1 VFFVLLYIERENQ
14 GVMDAFSAIGY
25 TTVPWLSVSPAPLI
39 QQKHPKLGEG
49 SFFEE
54 FHEWNVLVDQKPT
67 GKKMV
72 EFVNNALKTDV
83 QFKMTF

>member
-1 VFFVLLYIERENQ
+1 
-14 GVMDAFSAIGY
+14 MDAFAAIGY
-25 TTVPWLSVSPAPLI
+25 GTVPWLSVSPAPLI
-39 QQKHPKLGEG
+39 QKKEIKLGDG
-49 SFFEE
+49 LFFEE

-83 QFKMTF
+83 QFKLTFE